1 LFEGEAPAALP
12 TEGATLAPIGE
23 TMNIEKVVFDN
34 FSLDEGTK
42 VKKGAPSFS
51 EVLKESI
58 SKVAE
63 LEKEASEQAEKL
75 TKMETQDVHNTMIS
89 AQKADLSFQMMMQI
103 RNKIIDAYQEIMKI
117 QV

>member
-1 LFEGEAPAALP
+1 
-12 TEGATLAPIGE
+12 
-23 TMNIEKVVFDN
+23 MNIEKVVFDDFALN
-34 FSLDEGTK
+34 EGAK
-42 VKKGAPSFS
+42 AGKGAASFS
-51 EVLKESI
+51 EILKESI

-89 AQKADLSFQMMMQI
+89 VQKADLSFQMMMQI